1 MKQALAVALW
11 SDNSAGSPRA
21 CGADPARM
29 ISPRLWRALI
39 ILLTAL
45 GCGENQTHPMRDRYV
60 PGEVAPLGCVPNL
73 DGVIDASELAPAVS
87 VPVSYLVTPAGVSAP
102 VDVAGAVDAAG
113 RRVWDWSAGDGGDQL
128 AVLEAAPLG
137 VQWFADSFPGGEFV
151 APVDAGGR
159 VLGVYV
165 HDELALWLLGVASS
179 EADPPEGRTRIVYD
193 EPVALYRFPLAP
205 GDEHLSVG
213 EARDATVR
221 GLPYAGRDVYEVRV
235 DGSGVLEL
243 PDIGFDQVHRV
254 RTRVTIE
261 PAAGTPTSQR
271 QVSYLFECF
280 GEVARATSLPDEME
294 EDFTV
299 ASEIRRFALE

>member
-1 MKQALAVALW
+1 MKHALATAT
-11 SDNSAGSPRA
+11 
-21 CGADPARM
+21 
-29 ISPRLWRALI
+29 LI
-39 ILLTAL
+39 TTAL
-45 GCGENQTHPMRDRYV
+45 AAGCGENQTHPMRDRYV

-73 DGVIDASELAPAVS
+73 DGVIDASELTPAVS
-87 VPVSYLVTPAGVSAP
+87 VPVSYLVTPAGTESP
-102 VDVAGAVDAAG
+102 IDVAGAIDADG
-113 RRVWDWSAGDGGDQL
+113 RRVWDWSADDGGDQL

-137 VQWFADSFPGGEFV
+137 TQRFADSFPGGQFV
-151 APVDAGGR
+151 APIDAGGR

-165 HDELALWLLGVASS
+165 HDDLALWLLGVASS
-179 EADPPEGRTRIVYD
+179 EADPPEGRTLIVYTD
-193 EPVALYRFPLAP
+193 PVALYRFPLAA
-205 GDEHLSVG
+205 GDEHVSVG
-213 EARDATVR
+213 EARDATLR
-221 GLPYAGRDVYEVRV
+221 GLPYAGRDVYEVHV

-261 PAAGTPTSQR
+261 PSAGAPASQR

-280 GEVARATSLPDEME
+280 GEVARATSRAGETE

>member
-1 MKQALAVALW
+1 MKHALATAIL
-11 SDNSAGSPRA
+11 
-21 CGADPARM
+21 
-29 ISPRLWRALI
+29 IS
-39 ILLTAL
+39 TAL

-60 PGEVAPLGCVPNL
+60 PGEVTPLGCVPNL
-73 DGVIDASELAPAVS
+73 DGVIDASELTPAVS
-87 VPVSYLVTPAGVSAP
+87 VPVSYLVTPAGTESP
-102 VDVAGAVDAAG
+102 VDVAGAVDAGG
-113 RRVWDWSAGDGGDQL
+113 RRVWNWSADDGGDQL

-137 VQWFADSFPGGEFV
+137 GQWFADSFPGGEFV
-151 APVDAGGR
+151 APVDAGAR

-165 HDELALWLLGVASS
+165 HDDLALWLLGIASS
-179 EADPPEGRTRIVYD
+179 EADPPEGRTLIVYD

-205 GDEHLSVG
+205 GDEHVGVG
-213 EARDATVR
+213 EARDATLR

-261 PAAGTPTSQR
+261 PAAGMPTSQR

-280 GEVARATSLPDEME
+280 GEVARATSRAGESE